1 MHDPSQ
7 RHPYIAERRASRPR
21 PLADIALAIA
31 IGSGLAWWIFTWAA
45 A

>member
-1 MHDPSQ
+1 MHD
-7 RHPYIAERRASRPR
+7 RHPYTREQRPQRR
-21 PLADIALAIA
+21 PLADIALAVA